1 VRRVKRG
8 RSPKAF
14 YVPVRMSEVE
24 YKMLDRLREFWSK
37 RGGCSRS
44 EAVRRCIVYTYIKFL
59 KGEEISAETL
69 EREYLK
75 LVGRWHE

>member
-1 VRRVKRG
+1 MKRE
-8 RSPKAF
+8 RAPKTF
-14 YVPVRMSEVE
+14 YVPIRMSEVE
-24 YKMLDRLREFWSK
+24 YKMLDKLREFWSK

-69 EREYLK
+69 EREYMK
-75 LVGRWHE
+75 LAGYLYE